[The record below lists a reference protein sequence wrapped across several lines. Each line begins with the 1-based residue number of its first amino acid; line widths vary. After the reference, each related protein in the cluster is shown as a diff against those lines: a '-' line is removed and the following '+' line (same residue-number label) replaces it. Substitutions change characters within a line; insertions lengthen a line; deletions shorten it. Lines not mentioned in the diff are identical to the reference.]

1 MPGAFQFSTAGRIIF
16 GRGRLPEIGPIAHEF
31 GTRAFVLTGREIG
44 RASPL
49 LEILGANGVHAT
61 TFTVGD
67 EPTVALAEEAAA
79 SAAAYG
85 AHLVIGFGG
94 GSALDTGKAVS
105 ALITNGG
112 DPRPFLEV
120 IGQGLPLNNR
130 PVPYLAIPTTAGT
143 GTEVTRNAVLASA
156 AERVKVSLR
165 SRMLIPLVA
174 LIDPDL
180 TLSLP
185 PSITART
192 GLDALTQVIE
202 PFLSRK
208 RNPMTDGFCQVGIT
222 RAARS
227 LARAFKD
234 GEDIEARVDMAVA
247 SLMGGL
253 ALANAGLGAA
263 HGFAGPFG
271 GMYHAPHGAI
281 CAALL
286 PYTLQV
292 NLAAI
297 EARGAEGDLRQRFDQ
312 LGKMLTGRQDAVAAD
327 GVVWLRELCQQLEI
341 PGLDQFGLQPAEIPA
356 LIEKARQSSSMKG
369 NPIELTQQELEQI
382 VDLAR

>member
-1 MPGAFQFSTAGRIIF
+1 MPEEFHFSTAGRIIF
-16 GRGRLPEIGPIAHEF
+16 GRGCLREIGEIAKEF
-31 GTRAFVLTGREIG
+31 GTRAFVVTGQDME
-44 RASPL
+44 RAAPL
-49 LEILGANGVHAT
+49 LEILEAHGIHST
-61 TFTVGD
+61 TFPVGG
-67 EPTVALAEEAAA
+67 EPTVALAEEATSGAT
-79 SAAAYG
+79 AYG

-105 ALITNGG
+105 ALVTSGG

-120 IGQGLPLNNR
+120 IGEGQPLVNR
-130 PVPYLAIPTTAGT
+130 PIPYLAIPTTSGT
-143 GTEVTRNAVLASA
+143 GTEVTRNAVLASKT
-156 AERVKVSLR
+156 ERVKVSLR
-165 SRMLIPLVA
+165 SRMLIPDVA

-180 TLSLP
+180 TLTVP
-185 PSITART
+185 PAVTART

-202 PFLSRK
+202 PYVSRR
-208 RNPMTDGFCQVGIT
+208 RNPMTDGFCQVGIR

-227 LARAFKD
+227 LQKAVGD
-234 GEDIEARVDMAVA
+234 GADIAARVDMSVA

-286 PYTLQV
+286 PYTMQI

-297 EARGAEGDLRQRFDQ
+297 EARGADEELRARFDQ
-312 LGKMLTGRQDAVAAD
+312 IGKLLTGRQAATAAD
-327 GVVWLRELCQQLEI
+327 GVAWLRDLCEELEI
-341 PGLDQFGLQPAEIPA
+341 PGLDQFGLQPEEIDD
-356 LIEKARQSSSMKG
+356 LIEKSRQSSSMKG
-369 NPIELTQQELEQI
+369 NPIELTRDELERI
-382 VDLAR
+382 IALAR

>member
-1 MPGAFQFSTAGRIIF
+1 
-16 GRGRLPEIGPIAHEF
+16 
-31 GTRAFVLTGREIG
+31 
-44 RASPL
+44 
-49 LEILGANGVHAT
+49 
-61 TFTVGD
+61 
-67 EPTVALAEEAAA
+67 
-79 SAAAYG
+79 
-85 AHLVIGFGG
+85 
-94 GSALDTGKAVS
+94 
-105 ALITNGG
+105 
-112 DPRPFLEV
+112 
-120 IGQGLPLNNR
+120 
-130 PVPYLAIPTTAGT
+130 
-143 GTEVTRNAVLASA
+143 
-156 AERVKVSLR
+156 
-165 SRMLIPLVA
+165 
-174 LIDPDL
+174 
-180 TLSLP
+180 
-185 PSITART
+185 
-192 GLDALTQVIE
+192 
-202 PFLSRK
+202 
-208 RNPMTDGFCQVGIT
+208 
-222 RAARS
+222 
-227 LARAFKD
+227 
-234 GEDIEARVDMAVA
+234 MAVA